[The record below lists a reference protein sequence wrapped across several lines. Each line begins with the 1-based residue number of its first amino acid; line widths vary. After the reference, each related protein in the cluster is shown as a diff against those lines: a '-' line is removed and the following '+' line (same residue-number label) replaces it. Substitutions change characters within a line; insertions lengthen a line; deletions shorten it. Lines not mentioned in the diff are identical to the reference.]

1 METILSITIRDPDQ
15 LPDELLV
22 ELGRFATDWAVV
34 EQEVMLH
41 ASALASQDT
50 DGYPTDYLRMDF
62 KRLREK
68 WYGLAK
74 SKLGDEHHPTLMK
87 LNDRLARRSKARGYA
102 LHGIWT
108 VTGDQTYLVHWWE
121 QKGRLERFNLPTNL
135 DEMKRQT
142 ALLRELRIDLVAF
155 LSGAHG

>member
-1 METILSITIRDPDQ
+1 MPTVSITIHDPDQ

-50 DGYPTDYLRMDF
+50 DGFPTDHLRMEF

-68 WYGLAK
+68 WYALAK
-74 SKLGDEHHPTLMK
+74 AKLGTEHQSTLMK
-87 LNDRLARRSKARGYA
+87 LNDRLARRSTARGYA
-102 LHGIWT
+102 LHGMWK
-108 VTGDQTYLVHWWE
+108 VAGHQTYLVHWWE
-121 QKGRLERFNLPTNL
+121 QKGRLERFTLTTNL
-135 DEMKRQT
+135 TELKRQT

>member
-1 METILSITIRDPDQ
+1 MTTIISITIRDPDQ

-74 SKLGDEHHPTLMK
+74 SKLGDEWQGRLMQ

-108 VTGDQTYLVHWWE
+108 VTGPETYLVHWWE
-121 QKGRLERFNLPTNL
+121 QKGRLDRFTLPTNL
-135 DEMKRQT
+135 DEVRGQT
-142 ALLRELRIDLVAF
+142 ALLRELRLDLVAF
-155 LSGAHG
+155 VRGVHR